1 MRYSLVAFVI
11 IYSRDIFLALIMHMY
26 GEGIYNVS
34 LAYRVVFHV
43 LIICAVLSDG
53 ANSLL

>member
-1 MRYSLVAFVI
+1 MYSLVAFVI
-11 IYSRDIFLALIMHMY
+11 IFLRDIFLALIMYMY